1 MVSEEDNENHLMTHD
16 LICIMFLD
24 TTEEFMSQ
32 RYVWRFP
39 KQGFS
44 SASGQLELELVK
56 CESEQ
61 LELEFVHLDNLSSR
75 SHKIWN
81 KWVLVQTDSWLYDAY
96 KTEVDEEDSEE
107 DEEQEEDEE

>member
-24 TTEEFMSQ
+24 TTEEFMCQ

-44 SASGQLELELVK
+44 SASGQLELE
-56 CESEQ
+56 
-61 LELEFVHLDNLSSR
+61 FVLLDNLSSC
-75 SHKIWN
+75 SHKI
-81 KWVLVQTDSWLYDAY
+81 VQTDSWLYDAY
-96 KTEVDEEDSEE
+96 KTEVDEEDSGEE
-107 DEEQEEDEE
+107 EEQEEDEE